1 MSAADWPTEIANLAA
16 AGLVAPAT
24 PYDADRYARLRQ
36 IAQALRDGGPPAPPP
51 STPLTPGNTQ
61 GLHGHPSPPPA
72 PSPLGH
78 ASTPRG
84 HSPSPVS
91 DGLGP
96 ADALTVKTPRIAA
109 DAAVFDPQGRLLLIQ
124 RTDSA
129 LWALPGGSAE
139 VGNLPAAV
147 AEREV
152 WEETGVFVRAER
164 LLGLYAIPNRAGP
177 GYPLCILLFLC
188 RYLSGDPV
196 VTHESLDVGYFGQDA
211 LPPLHIGH
219 NRRVADAFAALRAGP
234 VWVAVAG

>member
-1 MSAADWPTEIANLAA
+1 MSAANWAAEIAALAA
-16 AGLVAPAT
+16 TGLVAPAT

-36 IAQALRDGGPPAPPP
+36 IAHVLRDSDPP
-51 STPLTPGNTQ
+51 SLAQ
-61 GLHGHPSPPPA
+61 
-72 PSPLGH
+72 
-78 ASTPRG
+78 
-84 HSPSPVS
+84 S
-91 DGLGP
+91 DGLGT
-96 ADALTVKTPRIAA
+96 ANALTVKTPRIAA

-188 RYLSGDPV
+188 RYLSGVPV

-219 NRRVADAFAALRAGP
+219 NRRVADAFAALRAGDG
-234 VWVAVAG
+234 WLAVAG

>member
-1 MSAADWPTEIANLAA
+1 MSAADWAAEIANLAA

-24 PYDADRYARLRQ
+24 PYDADRYARLRR
-36 IAQALRDGGPPAPPP
+36 IAQALSDSDPP
-51 STPLTPGNTQ
+51 SLAQ
-61 GLHGHPSPPPA
+61 
-72 PSPLGH
+72 
-78 ASTPRG
+78 
-84 HSPSPVS
+84 S

-188 RYLSGDPV
+188 RYLSGVPV

-219 NRRVADAFAALRAGP
+219 NRRVADAFAALRAGDG
-234 VWVAVAG
+234 WLAVAG

>member
-1 MSAADWPTEIANLAA
+1 MSAADWAAEIANLAA

-24 PYDADRYARLRQ
+24 PYDADRYARLRR
-36 IAQALRDGGPPAPPP
+36 IAQALRDSDPP
-51 STPLTPGNTQ
+51 SLAQ
-61 GLHGHPSPPPA
+61 
-72 PSPLGH
+72 
-78 ASTPRG
+78 
-84 HSPSPVS
+84 S

-188 RYLSGDPV
+188 RYLSGVPV

-219 NRRVADAFAALRAGP
+219 NRRVADAFAALRAGDG
-234 VWVAVAG
+234 WLAVAG

>member
-1 MSAADWPTEIANLAA
+1 MSAADWATEIANLAA
-16 AGLVAPAT
+16 TGLVAPAT
-24 PYDADRYARLRQ
+24 PYDADRYARLRR
-36 IAQALRDGGPPAPPP
+36 IAQVLRNSDPP
-51 STPLTPGNTQ
+51 SLAQ
-61 GLHGHPSPPPA
+61 
-72 PSPLGH
+72 
-78 ASTPRG
+78 
-84 HSPSPVS
+84 S

-96 ADALTVKTPRIAA
+96 ADALTAKTPRIAA
-109 DAAVFDPQGRLLLIQ
+109 DAAVFDLQGRLLLIQ

-188 RYLSGDPV
+188 RYLSGVPV

-219 NRRVADAFAALRAGP
+219 NRRVADAFAALRAGDG
-234 VWVAVAG
+234 WLAVAG

>member
-1 MSAADWPTEIANLAA
+1 MSAADWATEIANLATT
-16 AGLVAPAT
+16 GLVAPAT
-24 PYDADRYARLRQ
+24 PYDADRYARLRR
-36 IAQALRDGGPPAPPP
+36 IAQALSDNDPP
-51 STPLTPGNTQ
+51 SLAQ
-61 GLHGHPSPPPA
+61 
-72 PSPLGH
+72 
-78 ASTPRG
+78 
-84 HSPSPVS
+84 S
-91 DGLGP
+91 DGLSP

-152 WEETGVFVRAER
+152 WEETGVFVRVER

-188 RYLSGDPV
+188 RYLSGVPV

-219 NRRVADAFAALRAGP
+219 NRRVADAFAALRAGDG
-234 VWVAVAG
+234 WLAVAG

>member
-1 MSAADWPTEIANLAA
+1 MSAADWATEIAALADAGLAA
-16 AGLVAPAT
+16 PST
-24 PYDADRYARLRQ
+24 PYDADRYARLRR
-36 IAQALRDGGPPAPPP
+36 IAQALRDSGPPSLA
-51 STPLTPGNTQ
+51 Q
-61 GLHGHPSPPPA
+61 
-72 PSPLGH
+72 
-78 ASTPRG
+78 
-84 HSPSPVS
+84 S

-188 RYLSGDPV
+188 RYLSGVPV

-219 NRRVADAFAALRAGP
+219 NRRAADAFAALRAGDG
-234 VWVAVAG
+234 WLAVAG